1 MIINTDNNVTSIE
14 KEMKQS
20 YLEYA
25 MSVIIGRALPDV
37 RDGLKPVHRRVLY
50 AMQQLRNDWNKSYKK
65 SARIVGD
72 VIGKYHPHGDSAV
85 YDTIVRMAQDF
96 SLRYMLVDGQGNFGS
111 VDGDSAAA
119 MRYTEIRMQ
128 KISHQ
133 MLADL
138 EKQTVDFIPNYDET
152 LEEPSVLPTKFPALL
167 VNGSSGIAVGMTT
180 NIPPH
185 NIKEVVSALTQLI
198 DNPAMDIQD
207 LMEYIPGPDF
217 PTFGHI
223 YGTKGIYEAYSTGR
237 GIITLRAKVTV
248 EENTKNGQ
256 ETIIVTEL
264 PYQVNKAKVV
274 EKIAELMRDKV
285 ITGASFVRDES
296 DREGMRMAIGLKR
309 DQIAEVVINQ
319 LYKHTNMQ
327 TSFGI
332 ILLAVVNNR
341 PQLLTLKEILNH
353 FIEHRRNVIIRR
365 TRFDLKKAEER
376 AHILEGLKIALD
388 HLDEVV
394 ALIRASNSPDQAKT
408 GLMSRFSLTI
418 IQAQAILDMRLQR
431 LTGLEREKIIS
442 EYDALL
448 KDIAWYNEILSSDE
462 VVRGLIK
469 DELSE
474 LDEEFGDPRRTQI
487 VESTAEISIE
497 DLIAQE
503 DMVVTVSRSGYIKR
517 NPITLYASQ
526 HRGGKGK
533 TAMGTKSDDFV
544 EHLFVASTH
553 STFLFITNLGK
564 VYQSKVYELPMAGR
578 SSLGKAIVNLLNFDE
593 GEKLATVLTVDEF
606 VEDKYVVM
614 ATKKGRVKKT
624 DLMAYSRR
632 RSGGLIGV
640 KLAEGDE
647 LIAARITDGNMNVFL
662 GSEGGKVIRFHED
675 DVRATARGSM
685 GVRGMRIDPDAKVVG
700 MEVLESEDTLLTV
713 TENGYGK
720 RSLIEEYRTQT
731 RGGKGVFSIKTS
743 KRNGKMVSLLLVD
756 DNDELMM
763 VTDKGK
769 LIRTSIEG
777 INVIS
782 RNTQGVKLINLSAK
796 ETLIGIARLPEE
808 EDQAEDQ
815 AGQDDPED
823 GNPKEFPVDEE
834 SVDKP
839 DDPTDS

>member
-1 MIINTDNNVTSIE
+1 MIINKDTSVTSIE

-37 RDGLKPVHRRVLY
+37 RDGLKPVHRRSLY
-50 AMQQLRNDWNKSYKK
+50 AMQQARNDWNKSYKK

-72 VIGKYHPHGDSAV
+72 VMGKYHPHGDAAI

-111 VDGDSAAA
+111 VDGDSPAA
-119 MRYTEIRMQ
+119 MRYTEIRMR
-128 KISHQ
+128 KIAHQ

-138 EKQTVDFIPNYDET
+138 EKETVDFFPNYDET
-152 LEEPSVLPTKFPALL
+152 LEEPSILPTKFPALL
-167 VNGSSGIAVGMTT
+167 VNGSTGIAVGMTT

-185 NIKEVVSALTQLI
+185 NIKEVIAALKELI
-198 DNPAMDIQD
+198 DNPLMDID
-207 LMEYIPGPDF
+207 ELMEYIPGPDF
-217 PTFGHI
+217 PTYGHI
-223 YGTKGIYEAYSTGR
+223 YGTKGIHEAYSTGR
-237 GIITLRAKVTV
+237 GIITLRAKLEV
-248 EENTKNGQ
+248 EENKKNGQ

-296 DREGMRMAIGLKR
+296 DRDGMRMAIGLKR
-309 DQIAEVVINQ
+309 DQIAEVVMNQ

-332 ILLAVVNNR
+332 IFLAVVNNR

-353 FIEHRRNVIIRR
+353 FIKHRTIVIIRR
-365 TRFDLKKAEER
+365 TRFDLRKAEER

-388 HLDEVV
+388 HLDEAVT
-394 ALIRASNSPDQAKT
+394 LIRASRSPEEARN
-408 GLMSRFSLTI
+408 GLKSKFNLTV

-431 LTGLEREKIIS
+431 LTGLEREKIIN

-462 VVRGLIK
+462 VVKGLIK
-469 DELSE
+469 DELTE
-474 LDEEFGDPRRTQI
+474 LDEEFGDQRRTKI

-503 DMVVTVSRSGYIKR
+503 DMVVTVTRSGYIKR
-517 NPITLYASQ
+517 NPITLYTNQ

-553 STFLFITNLGK
+553 ATFLFITNFGK

-593 GEKLATVLTVDEF
+593 GEKLATVLTVDKF
-606 VEDKYVVM
+606 VENKYVVM

-624 DLMAYSRR
+624 LLMAYSRR
-632 RSGGLIGV
+632 RSGGLIGIR
-640 KLAEGDE
+640 LAEGDE
-647 LIAARITDGNMNVFL
+647 LISARITDGDMNIFL
-662 GSEGGKVIRFHED
+662 GSEGGKVIRFHEG

-685 GVRGMRIDPDAKVVG
+685 GVRGMRIDQDSRVVG

-720 RSLIEEYRTQT
+720 RSFIEDYRIQG

-769 LIRTSIEG
+769 LIRTSNKS

-782 RNTQGVKLINLSAK
+782 RNTQGVRLINLSSGEK
-796 ETLIGIARLPEE
+796 LIGIARLPEE
-808 EDQAEDQ
+808 EEDDQEDINL
-815 AGQDDPED
+815 ED
-823 GNPKEFPVDEE
+823 LPVDKENGDEE
-834 SVDKP
+834 VI
-839 DDPTDS
+839 DS

>member
-1 MIINTDNNVTSIE
+1 LIINKDTSVTSIE

-50 AMQQLRNDWNKSYKK
+50 AMQQLRNDWNKPYKK

-85 YDTIVRMAQDF
+85 YDTLVRMAQE
-96 SLRYMLVDGQGNFGS
+96 
-111 VDGDSAAA
+111 VDGDSPAA
-119 MRYTEIRMQ
+119 MRYTEIRMR
-128 KISHQ
+128 KIAHQ

-138 EKQTVDFIPNYDET
+138 EKETVDFFPNYDET
-152 LEEPSVLPTKFPALL
+152 LEEPSILPTKFPALL
-167 VNGSSGIAVGMTT
+167 VNGSTGIAVGMTT

-185 NIKEVVSALTQLI
+185 NIKEVIAALKELI
-198 DNPAMDIQD
+198 DNPLMDID
-207 LMEYIPGPDF
+207 ELMEYIPGPDF
-217 PTFGHI
+217 PTYGHI
-223 YGTKGIYEAYSTGR
+223 YGTKGIHEAYSTGR
-237 GIITLRAKVTV
+237 GIITLRAKLEV
-248 EENTKNGQ
+248 EENKKNGQ

-296 DREGMRMAIGLKR
+296 DRDGMRMAIGLKR
-309 DQIAEVVINQ
+309 DQIAEVVMNQ

-332 ILLAVVNNR
+332 IFLAVVNNR

-353 FIEHRRNVIIRR
+353 FIKHRTIVIIRR
-365 TRFDLKKAEER
+365 TRFDLRKAEER

-388 HLDEVV
+388 HLDEAVT
-394 ALIRASNSPDQAKT
+394 LIRASRSPEEAKN
-408 GLMSRFSLTI
+408 GLKSKFNLTV

-431 LTGLEREKIIS
+431 LTGLEREKIIN

-462 VVRGLIK
+462 VVKGLIK
-469 DELSE
+469 DELTE
-474 LDEEFGDPRRTQI
+474 LDEEFGDPRRTKI

-503 DMVVTVSRSGYIKR
+503 DMVVTVTRSGYIKR
-517 NPITLYASQ
+517 NPITLYTNQ

-553 STFLFITNLGK
+553 ATFLFITNFGK

-593 GEKLATVLTVDEF
+593 GEKLATVLTVDKF
-606 VEDKYVVM
+606 VENKYVVM

-624 DLMAYSRR
+624 LLMAYSRR
-632 RSGGLIGV
+632 RSGGLIGIR
-640 KLAEGDE
+640 LAEGDE
-647 LIAARITDGNMNVFL
+647 LISARITDGDMNIFL
-662 GSEGGKVIRFHED
+662 GSEGGKVIRFHEG

-685 GVRGMRIDPDAKVVG
+685 GVRGMRIDQDSRVVG

-720 RSLIEEYRTQT
+720 RSFIEDYRIQG

-769 LIRTSIEG
+769 LIRTSNKS

-782 RNTQGVKLINLSAK
+782 RNTQGVRLINLSSGEK
-796 ETLIGIARLPEE
+796 LIGIARLPEE
-808 EDQAEDQ
+808 EEDDQEDINL
-815 AGQDDPED
+815 ED
-823 GNPKEFPVDEE
+823 LPVDKENGDEE
-834 SVDKP
+834 VI
-839 DDPTDS
+839 DS

>member
-1 MIINTDNNVTSIE
+1 
-14 KEMKQS
+14 MKQS

-37 RDGLKPVHRRVLY
+37 RDGLKPVHRRSLF
-50 AMQQLRNDWNKSYKK
+50 AMQQARNDWNKPYKK

-72 VIGKYHPHGDSAV
+72 VMGKYHPHGDQAI

-96 SLRYMLVDGQGNFGS
+96 SLRYTLVDGQGNFGS
-111 VDGDSAAA
+111 VDGDSPAA
-119 MRYTEIRMQ
+119 MRYTEIRMK
-128 KISHQ
+128 KIAHQ

-138 EKQTVDFIPNYDET
+138 EKETVDFIPNYDET
-152 LEEPSVLPTKFPALL
+152 LEEPAVLPTKFPALL

-185 NIKEVVSALTQLI
+185 NIKEVIAALKELI
-198 DNPAMDIQD
+198 DNPLMGIKD

-217 PTFGHI
+217 PTYGHI
-223 YGTKGIYEAYSTGR
+223 YGTKGIHDAYNTGR
-237 GIITLRAKVTV
+237 GIITLRAKVDV
-248 EENTKNGQ
+248 EENKKTGQ

-274 EKIAELMRDKV
+274 EKIAELMRDKI

-296 DREGMRMAIGLKR
+296 DREGMRIAVGLKR

-332 ILLAVVNNR
+332 IFLAVVNNR

-353 FIEHRRNVIIRR
+353 FIDHRRNVITRR
-365 TRFDLKKAEER
+365 TRFDLRKAEER

-394 ALIRASNSPDQAKT
+394 ALIRASHSPEEAKNV
-408 GLMSRFSLTI
+408 LKSSFSLSA

-431 LTGLEREKIIS
+431 LTGLEREKIVS

-448 KDIAWYNEILSSDE
+448 KDIAWYNKILSSDE

-474 LDEEFGDPRRTQI
+474 LDEEFGDPRRTII

-503 DMVVTVSRSGYIKR
+503 DMVVTITRSGYIKR
-517 NPITLYASQ
+517 NPITLYTSQ

-553 STFLFITNLGK
+553 ATFLFITNFGK

-606 VEDKYVVM
+606 VENKYVVM

-624 DLMAYSRR
+624 DLMAYSRP

-640 KLAEGDE
+640 KLADEDE
-647 LIAARITDGNMNVFL
+647 LIAARITDGDMTIFL
-662 GSEGGKVIRFHED
+662 GSEGGKVIRFHEN

-685 GVRGMRIDPDAKVVG
+685 GVRGMRIDRGARVVG
-700 MEVLESEDTLLTV
+700 MEVLQSEDTLLTV

-720 RSLIEEYRTQT
+720 RSFVEEYKIQG

-769 LIRTSIEG
+769 LIRTSNKS

-782 RNTQGVKLINLSAK
+782 RNTQGVKLINLSSGEK
-796 ETLIGIARLPEE
+796 LIGIARLPEE
-808 EDQAEDQ
+808 EDHGRDDTN
-815 AGQDDPED
+815 AGERPE
-823 GNPKEFPVDEE
+823 NEE
-834 SVDKP
+834 GA
-839 DDPTDS
+839 